1 MSWRCA
7 FVAIVLAAAC
17 VSARAQ
23 EPAPEALAKRDIGK
37 LCKRETVRYCPA
49 FKGRTPTARNQAICL
64 RPYKMN
70 LSFGCRRAVST
81 IMQPQQPQE

>member
-17 VSARAQ
+17 VPARAQ
-23 EPAPEALAKRDIGK
+23 GLAPEALAKRDIGK

-49 FKGRTPTARNQAICL
+49 FKARTPTPRNQAICL